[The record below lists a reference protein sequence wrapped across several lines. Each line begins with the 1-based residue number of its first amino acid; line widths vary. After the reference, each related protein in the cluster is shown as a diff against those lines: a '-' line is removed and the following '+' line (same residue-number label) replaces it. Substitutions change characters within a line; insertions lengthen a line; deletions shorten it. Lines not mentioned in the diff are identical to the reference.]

1 MAGFDEFLELNE
13 DDNDFRDYKKEKEE
27 IQKYKDE
34 KIEEWVASLR
44 EIDVKE
50 VYEAAIDKSKSKE
63 ALQALKSDLLNDNPD
78 DDPKVKQLVLKMQHR
93 K

>member
-1 MAGFDEFLELNE
+1 MAGFDGFLELNE

-50 VYEAAIDKSKSKE
+50 VYEAAIDKSKNKE